1 MAATKLCSNNF
12 VKRLRQPKLLNRPFR
27 AVLLDLDGTL
37 FDTEGEIAAAGNAM
51 LYELGLPE
59 VTTKQSTLFVGRGA
73 AHYVDASLI
82 YSGVN
87 VTPEYRVMAID
98 CFLRHYESLTGTL
111 AKPYPDVIE
120 SLSQLHEAGYQLAV
134 VTNKQTNLAQRLL
147 KQFAVDRL
155 FQLVIGGDAMVHK
168 KPHPWSVLHV
178 CHQLGVP
185 TQQAVFVGDSD
196 NDVDAAKAAQVTVW
210 VVPYGYSGQR
220 SIDELGADRVL
231 SGFRDVTSLLCS

>member
-1 MAATKLCSNNF
+1 M
-12 VKRLRQPKLLNRPFR
+12 
-27 AVLLDLDGTL
+27 LDLDGTL

-59 VTTKQSTLFVGRGA
+59 VTTKQSTVFVGRGA

-87 VTPEYRVMAID
+87 VTPEYREMAIE

-120 SLSQLHEAGYQLAV
+120 GLSQLHETGYKLAL

-147 KQFAVDRL
+147 KQFSIDRL
-155 FQLVIGGDAMVHK
+155 FQLVIGGDMMVHK
-168 KPHPWSVLHV
+168 KPHPWSVLHA
-178 CHQLGVP
+178 CHHLDVP
-185 TQQAVFVGDSD
+185 TERAVMVGDSD
-196 NDVDAAKAAQVTVW
+196 NDVEAAKAARVTAW

-220 SIDELGADRVL
+220 RIDELGADRVL
-231 SGFRDVTSLLCS
+231 SGFREVTSLLCS